1 MRNQIA
7 ESRRVQGVVVQLQ
20 CSDGTLLDVAS
31 CIVNRRLVLLSDGFM
46 TRNWLSEHK
55 NEIQEIVERSMGKLK
70 GTDVYENTHH

>member
-31 CIVNRRLVLLSDGFM
+31 CIVNRRLLLLSDGFM
-46 TRNWLSEHK
+46 MRNWLSEHK
-55 NEIQEIVERSMGKLK
+55 NEIQIIVERSMGKLK
-70 GTDVYENTHH
+70 GVDVYENTHH